1 MDQIS
6 VRWSWNFSL
15 GVIENFLWAVSKSYI
30 RIFFPPQIFGKSWQG
45 CRLGI
50 QTCLLQLIALIY
62 LESTSSYLLK
72 TSFVD
77 FWLVCILFIGPAF
90 IDPEIFYWAWLKIF
104 SGLYPN
110 RTYGFSSPAGLWKV
124 VARVTVGCSELFTS
138 IDWFAWSK
146 ISFNF
151 FVQAFFFLS
160 LTCFYHLYWILVH

>member
-1 MDQIS
+1 MFSNDCMIEQTFNYFSFLFEYFWFLELQFNWYKLLLFILYIIHQVFFFGFLVIIFASLIVDLFFGIDLIS
-6 VRWSWNFSL
+6 VHWSWNLSL
-15 GVIENFLWAVSKSYI
+15 GFLEKNL
-30 RIFFPPQIFGKSWQG
+30 
-45 CRLGI
+45 C
-50 QTCLLQLIALIY
+50 
-62 LESTSSYLLK
+62 
-72 TSFVD
+72 
-77 FWLVCILFIGPAF
+77 GP
-90 IDPEIFYWAWLKIF
+90 
-104 SGLYPN
+104 YPN